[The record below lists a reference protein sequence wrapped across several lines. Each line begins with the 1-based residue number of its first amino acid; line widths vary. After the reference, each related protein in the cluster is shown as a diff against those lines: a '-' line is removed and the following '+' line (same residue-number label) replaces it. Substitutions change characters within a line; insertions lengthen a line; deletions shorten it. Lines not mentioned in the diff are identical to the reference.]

1 MSNTE
6 NGSEIRD
13 RDLLTMPDLLP
24 EEIPDGWQYS
34 TVGSVST
41 NDGDYGSSA
50 SARDYHPDLP
60 RYVRITDIQQDGT
73 LDQESRTSITFE
85 EADGHLLEEGDIV
98 FARSGA
104 TVGKTY
110 LYDPDDGVCAYAGY
124 VIKYQIDSSKADP
137 HYVHYWTKSPLYWR
151 RVERTLRKGAQPN
164 INASEYR
171 GFELLLP
178 PLPEQRRI
186 ADVLDTVDRAIQE
199 TDAVVRKQEQVKT
212 GLLQDLLTRGLNAD
226 GRLRDPERE
235 PEVFRETELG
245 ILPREWT
252 TARFDEVAKLRH
264 GFQFRSYHFSERG
277 YPVVK
282 IKNVA
287 EDGTLDLSEVSLIP
301 KEKADE
307 FQDVELFEG
316 DLLMSLTGNIG
327 RVVKVPE
334 VNGRLFQNYRVGR
347 FSPRDSQKL
356 SKDFLELVLSSSLLS
371 EQVRR
376 KSNKTAQANI
386 GKGEFLET
394 HLPIPP
400 LHEQRKIAK
409 RVQAQTK
416 TIQGEKAYRGKLQS
430 LKTGLMQDLLTGRMR
445 VPEAE
450 ARVDEVVA

>member
-1 MSNTE
+1 
-6 NGSEIRD
+6 
-13 RDLLTMPDLLP
+13 MPDLLP
-24 EEIPDGWQYS
+24 DEIPDGWRYS
-34 TVGSVST
+34 TIGSVSA
-41 NDGDYGSSA
+41 NRGDYGSSA

-60 RYVRITDIQQDGT
+60 RYVRITDIQPDGT
-73 LDQESRTSITFE
+73 LDPETRTSITFA
-85 EADGHLLEEGDIV
+85 EANGHLLEEGDIV

-110 LYDPDDGVCAYAGY
+110 LYDPDDGLCAYAGY
-124 VIKYQIDSSKADP
+124 VIKFEIDSSEADP
-137 HYVHYWTKSPLYWR
+137 RYVHYWTKSPLYWR

-164 INASEYR
+164 INAGEYR

-186 ADVLDTVDRAIQE
+186 ADVLDTVDAAIQQ
-199 TDAVVRKQEQVKT
+199 TDAVVEKQEQVKT
-212 GLLQDLLTRGLNAD
+212 GLLQDLLTRGLDAD

-235 PEVFRETELG
+235 PEAFRETELG
-245 ILPREWT
+245 LLPREWT
-252 TARFDEVAKLRH
+252 TAQFEEVARLRH

-282 IKNVA
+282 IKNVG
-287 EDGTLDLSEVSLIP
+287 EDGSLDLSEVSLIP
-301 KEKADE
+301 EEKADD

-327 RVVKVPE
+327 RVVKVPK
-334 VNGRLFQNYRVGR
+334 VSGRLFQNYRVGK
-347 FSPRDSQKL
+347 FTSRDTENL
-356 SKDFLELVLSSSLLS
+356 SKDFLELVLSSSMLS

-394 HLPIPP
+394 RLPIPP
-400 LHEQRKIAK
+400 LKEQERTTE
-409 RVQAQTK
+409 RVQAHTD
-416 TIQGEKAYRGKLQS
+416 TISEEKAYREKLEA
-430 LKTGLMQDLLTGRMR
+430 LKTGLMQDLLTGRVR

-450 ARVDEVVA
+450 DRVDEVIA